1 MVAWPV
7 FGFHVDFAAT
17 GSADRLID
25 PDQVWLVEKSK
36 DGASELYPVTD
47 LKVRREENV
56 GRNYLNGVYGA
67 IPKPAFHSLFARIIG
82 GR

>member
-1 MVAWPV
+1 M
-7 FGFHVDFAAT
+7 
-17 GSADRLID
+17 
-25 PDQVWLVEKSK
+25 EKSK

>member
-1 MVAWPV
+1 M
-7 FGFHVDFAAT
+7 
-17 GSADRLID
+17 
-25 PDQVWLVEKSK
+25 EKSK

-82 GR
+82 GAVIPSEPQKRQESCSTAWS